1 MVLIIASS
9 VVAQLLNSLMIQVV
23 VMMKVKVEEVQL
35 EYVELD

>member
-1 MVLIIASS
+1 MLIIASS